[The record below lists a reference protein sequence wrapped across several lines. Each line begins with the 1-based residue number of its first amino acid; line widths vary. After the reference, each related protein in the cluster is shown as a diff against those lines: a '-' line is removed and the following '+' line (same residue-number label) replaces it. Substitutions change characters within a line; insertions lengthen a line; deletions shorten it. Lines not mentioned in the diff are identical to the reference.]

1 MNTKASKLFQP
12 LTFPNGKTVPNRL
25 CKAAMEENLS
35 DEGQIPGDRLH
46 RLYRRW
52 VEGGVGL
59 ILTGNVMV
67 APDALTGPGGVVL
80 QESTDIEPFKR
91 WAEAGKS
98 EDGQFWMQINHPGR
112 QVYAA
117 MGETALSPSDKKMDM
132 GNFSKMFAQ
141 PRAMTEEEIEV
152 LIQRFTATSKQAEL
166 AGFTGVQV
174 HAAHG
179 YLISQFLSPLT
190 NLRSDKWGGDINNRS
205 RVLIEIVKRIRQSV
219 KPEFCISVK
228 LNSADFQKGGFEL
241 NDAKAV
247 IQLLNELDVD
257 LVELSGGSYE
267 SPAMQGRV
275 AEKDAEKPE
284 TTLRREA
291 YFVDFAREIASVAK
305 MPIMVTGGILRRAVA
320 EEALEKDSAGFGV
333 EMLGL
338 AQAMAF
344 QPDLP
349 NQWRDHELEI
359 KLPQVNWKNKTF
371 AALAVMAITK
381 VQLKRLAQ
389 GKLPKANVSPFFSLI
404 GDQIETNK
412 RTKRYRRWRENT
424 AQAV

>member
-1 MNTKASKLFQP
+1 MNTTTSKLFQP
-12 LTFPNGKTVPNRL
+12 LTLPNGKTVPNRL

-46 RLYRRW
+46 RLYRSW
-52 VEGGVGL
+52 AEGGVGL

-80 QESTDIEPFKR
+80 QENTDIEPFKQ

-117 MGETALSPSDKKMDM
+117 MGETALSPSDKTMDM

-190 NLRSDKWGGDINNRS
+190 NLRSDQWGGDINNRA

-219 KPEFCISVK
+219 KPEFCVSVK

-247 IQLLNELDVD
+247 TQLLNELDVD

-275 AEKDAEKPE
+275 TEKDAEKPE

-305 MPIMVTGGILRRAVA
+305 MPIMVTGGILRRVVA
-320 EEALEKDSAGFGV
+320 EQALEKDSAGFGV

-344 QPDLP
+344 RPDLP

-371 AALAVMAITK
+371 AALAVMAVTK

-389 GKLPKANVSPFFSLI
+389 GKSPKANVSPFFSLI

-424 AQAV
+424 VQAV

>member
-1 MNTKASKLFQP
+1 MSTSTSKLFQS
-12 LTFPNGKTVPNRL
+12 LALPNGQTIPNRL

-46 RLYRRW
+46 QLYRSW
-52 VEGGVGL
+52 AEGGVGL
-59 ILTGNVMV
+59 VLTGNVMV

-80 QESTDIEPFKR
+80 QAQTDIDPFIR
-91 WAEAGKS
+91 WAEAGKP
-98 EDGQFWMQINHPGR
+98 EDGQIWMQINHPGR

-117 MGETALSPSDKKMDM
+117 MGEIALSPSDKAVDM
-132 GNFSKMFAQ
+132 GKLSKMFAQ
-141 PRAMTEEEIEV
+141 PRAMTEQEIEV
-152 LIQRFTATSKQAEL
+152 LIQRFVATSRQAES

-190 NLRSDKWGGDINNRS
+190 NLRSDQWGGDINNRS

-219 KPEFCISVK
+219 NPEFCVSVK
-228 LNSADFQKGGFEL
+228 LNSADFQKGGFDL
-241 NDAKAV
+241 NDAIAV
-247 IQLLNELDVD
+247 IQLLNELGVD

-275 AEKDAEKPE
+275 SDKEGAKTER
-284 TTLRREA
+284 TLRREA
-291 YFVDFAREIASVAK
+291 YFVDFAREIASAAK
-305 MPIMVTGGILRRAVA
+305 IPIMVTGGILRRAVA

-333 EMLGL
+333 EMLGI

-349 NQWRDHELEI
+349 KQWQKNELEI

-371 AALAVMAITK
+371 AALAVMAVTK
-381 VQLKRLAQ
+381 AQLNRLAL
-389 GKLPKANVSPFFSLI
+389 GKSPKSNISPFFSLLA
-404 GDQIETNK
+404 DQIKTNQ

>member
-1 MNTKASKLFQP
+1 MSTSTSKLFQS
-12 LTFPNGKTVPNRL
+12 LALPNGQTIPNRL

-46 RLYRRW
+46 QLYRSW
-52 VEGGVGL
+52 AEGGVGL
-59 ILTGNVMV
+59 VLTGNVMV

-80 QESTDIEPFKR
+80 QAQTDIEPFIR
-91 WAEAGKS
+91 WAEAGKP
-98 EDGQFWMQINHPGR
+98 EDGQIWMQINHPGR

-117 MGETALSPSDKKMDM
+117 MGEIALSPSDKAVDM
-132 GNFSKMFAQ
+132 GKLSKMFAQ
-141 PRAMTEEEIEV
+141 PRAMTEQEIEV
-152 LIQRFTATSKQAEL
+152 LIQRFVATSRQAES

-190 NLRSDKWGGDINNRS
+190 NLRSDQWGGDINNRS

-219 KPEFCISVK
+219 NPEFCVSVK
-228 LNSADFQKGGFEL
+228 LNSADFQKGGFDL
-241 NDAKAV
+241 NDAIAV
-247 IQLLNELDVD
+247 IQLLNELGVD

-275 AEKDAEKPE
+275 SDKEGAKTER
-284 TTLRREA
+284 TLRREA
-291 YFVDFAREIASVAK
+291 YFVDFAREIASAAK
-305 MPIMVTGGILRRAVA
+305 IPIMVTGGILRRAVA

-333 EMLGL
+333 EMLGI

-349 NQWRDHELEI
+349 KQWQKNELEI

-371 AALAVMAITK
+371 AALAVMAVTK
-381 VQLKRLAQ
+381 AQLNRLAL
-389 GKLPKANVSPFFSLI
+389 GKSPKSNISPFFSLLA
-404 GDQIETNK
+404 DQIKTNQ

>member
-1 MNTKASKLFQP
+1 MNTTTSKLFQP
-12 LTFPNGKTVPNRL
+12 LTLPNGKTVPNRL

-46 RLYRRW
+46 RLYRSW
-52 VEGGVGL
+52 AEGGVGL

-80 QESTDIEPFKR
+80 QENTDIEPFKQ

-117 MGETALSPSDKKMDM
+117 MGETALSPSDKTMDM

-190 NLRSDKWGGDINNRS
+190 NLRSDQWGGDINNRA

-219 KPEFCISVK
+219 KPEFCVSVK

-275 AEKDAEKPE
+275 TEKDAEKPE

-305 MPIMVTGGILRRAVA
+305 MPIMVTGGILRRVVA
-320 EEALEKDSAGFGV
+320 EQALEKDSAGFGV

-344 QPDLP
+344 RPDLP

-371 AALAVMAITK
+371 AALAVMAVTK

-389 GKLPKANVSPFFSLI
+389 GKSPKANVSPFFSLI

>member
-35 DEGQIPGDRLH
+35 DEGQIPGDRLQ
-46 RLYRRW
+46 RLYRSW

-190 NLRSDKWGGDINNRS
+190 NLRSDQWGGDINNRS

-284 TTLRREA
+284 KTLRREA

-320 EEALEKDSAGFGV
+320 EEALAKDSAGFGV

>member
-1 MNTKASKLFQP
+1 MNTAAPKLFQP

-117 MGETALSPSDKKMDM
+117 MGETALSPSDKTMDM

-190 NLRSDKWGGDINNRS
+190 NLRSDQWGGDINNRA

-219 KPEFCISVK
+219 KPEFCVSVK
-228 LNSADFQKGGFEL
+228 LNSADFQRGGFEL
-241 NDAKAV
+241 HDAKVV
-247 IQLLNELDVD
+247 IQLLNELNVD

-275 AEKDAEKPE
+275 TEKDAEKPE

-305 MPIMVTGGILRRAVA
+305 MPIMVTGGILRRVVA
-320 EEALEKDSAGFGV
+320 EQALEKDSAGFGV

-344 QPDLP
+344 RPDLP

-371 AALAVMAITK
+371 AALAVMAVTK

-389 GKLPKANVSPFFSLI
+389 GKSPKANVSPFFSLI

>member
-1 MNTKASKLFQP
+1 MNTAAPKLFQP

-46 RLYRRW
+46 RLYRSW
-52 VEGGVGL
+52 AEGGVGL

-117 MGETALSPSDKKMDM
+117 MGETALSPSDKTMDM

-166 AGFTGVQV
+166 AGFTGIQV

-190 NLRSDKWGGDINNRS
+190 NLRSDQWGGDINNRA

-219 KPEFCISVK
+219 KPEFCVSVK

-241 NDAKAV
+241 HDAKAV

-275 AEKDAEKPE
+275 TEKDAEKPE

-305 MPIMVTGGILRRAVA
+305 IPIMVTGGILRRVVA
-320 EEALEKDSAGFGV
+320 EQALEKDSAGFGV

-344 QPDLP
+344 RPDLP

-371 AALAVMAITK
+371 AALAVMAVTK

-389 GKLPKANVSPFFSLI
+389 GKSPKANVSPLFSLI

>member
-1 MNTKASKLFQP
+1 MNTAAPKLFQP

-190 NLRSDKWGGDINNRS
+190 NLRSDQWGGDINNRS

-275 AEKDAEKPE
+275 AEKDADKPE

-291 YFVDFAREIASVAK
+291 YFVDFAREIAAVAK

>member
-1 MNTKASKLFQP
+1 MSTSTSKLFQS
-12 LTFPNGKTVPNRL
+12 LTLPNGQTIPNRL

-46 RLYRRW
+46 QLYRSW
-52 VEGGVGL
+52 AEGGVGL
-59 ILTGNVMV
+59 VLTGNVMV

-80 QESTDIEPFKR
+80 QAQTDIEPFIR
-91 WAEAGKS
+91 WAEAGKP
-98 EDGQFWMQINHPGR
+98 EDGQIWMQINHPGR

-117 MGETALSPSDKKMDM
+117 MGEIALSPSDKAVDM
-132 GNFSKMFAQ
+132 GNLSKMFAQ
-141 PRAMTEEEIEV
+141 PRAMTEQEIEV
-152 LIQRFTATSKQAEL
+152 LIERFVATSKQAES

-190 NLRSDKWGGDINNRS
+190 NLRSDQWGGDINNRS

-219 KPEFCISVK
+219 NPEFCVSVK
-228 LNSADFQKGGFEL
+228 LNSADFQKGGFDL
-241 NDAKAV
+241 NDAIAV
-247 IQLLNELDVD
+247 IQLLNELGVD

-275 AEKDAEKPE
+275 TDKEEEKTER
-284 TTLRREA
+284 TLRREA

-333 EMLGL
+333 EMLGI

-349 NQWRDHELEI
+349 NQWQKSELEI
-359 KLPQVNWKNKTF
+359 QLPRVNWKNKTF
-371 AALAVMAITK
+371 AALAVMAVTK
-381 VQLKRLAQ
+381 AQLNRLAL
-389 GKLPKANVSPFFSLI
+389 GKSPKSNISPFFSLLA
-404 GDQIETNK
+404 DQIKTNQ

-424 AQAV
+424 AQPV

>member
-1 MNTKASKLFQP
+1 MNTTTSKLFQP
-12 LTFPNGKTVPNRL
+12 LTLPNGKTVPNRL

-46 RLYRRW
+46 RLYRSW
-52 VEGGVGL
+52 AEGGVGL

-80 QESTDIEPFKR
+80 QENTDIEPFKQ

-117 MGETALSPSDKKMDM
+117 MRETALSPSDKTMDM

-190 NLRSDKWGGDINNRS
+190 NLRSDQWGGDINNRA

-219 KPEFCISVK
+219 KPEFCVSVK

-247 IQLLNELDVD
+247 TQLLNELDVD

-275 AEKDAEKPE
+275 TEKDAEKPE

-305 MPIMVTGGILRRAVA
+305 MPIMVTGGILRRVVA
-320 EEALEKDSAGFGV
+320 EQALEKDSAGFGV

-344 QPDLP
+344 RPDLP

-359 KLPQVNWKNKTF
+359 KLPQVNWKNQTF
-371 AALAVMAITK
+371 AALAVMAVTK

-389 GKLPKANVSPFFSLI
+389 GKSPKANVSPFFSLI

>member
-1 MNTKASKLFQP
+1 MNTTASKLFQP

-46 RLYRRW
+46 RLYRGW

-98 EDGQFWMQINHPGR
+98 EDSQFWMQINHPGR

-117 MGETALSPSDKKMDM
+117 MGETALSPSDKAMDM

-190 NLRSDKWGGDINNRS
+190 NLRSDQWGGDINNRS

-219 KPEFCISVK
+219 KPEFCVSVK

-247 IQLLNELDVD
+247 IQLLNELNVD

-275 AEKDAEKPE
+275 TEKDVEKPE

-305 MPIMVTGGILRRAVA
+305 MPIMVTGGILRRVVA
-320 EEALEKDSAGFGV
+320 EQALEKDSAGFGV

-344 QPDLP
+344 RPDLP
-349 NQWRDHELEI
+349 NQWREHELEI

-371 AALAVMAITK
+371 AALAVMSVTK

-389 GKLPKANVSPFFSLI
+389 GKSPKANVSPFFSLI

-412 RTKRYRRWRENT
+412 RTKRYRRWRKNT